1 MKLKTI
7 RRTRSETTTRRSRAT
22 LGASAIL
29 VVAAGVATT
38 SVPANAALTHSQH
51 VGVLY
56 SNKIYPYADSFGQV
70 QHYVVAQGKTIRANW
85 ARPGIWSD
93 QGLSY
98 AGITS
103 YGVNGTP

>member
-1 MKLKTI
+1 MKFK
-7 RRTRSETTTRRSRAT
+7 TTRRAKYDPKKVRSRAVI
-22 LGASAIL
+22 GAGALI
-29 VVAAGVATT
+29 VVAAGIVTT
-38 SVPANAALTHSQH
+38 SVPASAALTHTQH

-56 SNKIYPYADSFGQV
+56 NHKIYHYADSFGKI
-70 QHYVVAQGKTIRANW
+70 QHYVVAQGKTIKANW
-85 ARPGIWSD
+85 AQPGVWSE